1 MKHPL
6 RAAHVSKRLVGLPL
20 AALCLALFTANC
32 GKEVKA
38 NPADEAPPKV
48 ADQVEHVGETGS
60 LKVDHPEQFPVVTAT
75 GYTAGSELNTTGAVA
90 VDVTRAVPV
99 ISLASGRIVKVY
111 VKLGDSVTKGQLL
124 MQVQS
129 ADLSQ
134 AYSDARQARADE
146 VLAKAQLERSKILLD
161 KGAIAQKD
169 YEVAVDTDEKARIT
183 VETTQ
188 QHLHV
193 LGADPDHPTAL
204 IDITAPI
211 DGIITDQQVTSAAG
225 TQGLAS
231 PNPFTISDLSHVWVM
246 ADVYEND
253 LKNVRLGEFA
263 DVRLNAYPDRVFQGR
278 ISNIGPVLDP
288 NLRTAKVRLE
298 MANPGMMR
306 LGMFV
311 TATFHGTDKQTH
323 AVVPSTAV
331 LHLHDRD
338 FVYEPAGDKAFK
350 RIEVTGGK
358 MMPGNMQE
366 ILSGLAPGDQVV
378 SNALIL
384 QNTAEQ

>member
-1 MKHPL
+1 MIQIPL
-6 RAAHVSKRLVGLPL
+6 MPRPHIGL
-20 AALCLALFTANC
+20 AAILCLVLAVLSAGC
-32 GKEVKA
+32 DKDVKA
-38 NPADEAPPKV
+38 NPAAEAPPK
-48 ADQVEHVGETGS
+48 AEVEHVGETGVV
-60 LKVDHPEQFPVVTAT
+60 KVDHPEQFPLVTAT
-75 GYTAGSELNTTGAVA
+75 SYAAGSELNATGAVA
-90 VDVTRAVPV
+90 ADVSRAVPV

-111 VKLGDSVTKGQLL
+111 AKLGDSVTKGQLL

-169 YEVAVDTDEKARIT
+169 YEVAVDTDEKAKIT
-183 VETTQ
+183 VETTRE
-188 QHLHV
+188 HLHV

-204 IDITAPI
+204 VDIFAPI

-231 PNPFTISDLSHVWVM
+231 PNPFTISDLSHVWIIV
-246 ADVYEND
+246 DVYEND
-253 LKNVRLGEFA
+253 LKNVKIGEFA
-263 DVRLNAYPDRVFQGR
+263 DVRLNAYPDRVFRGR

-288 NLRTAKVRLE
+288 NLRTARVRLE
-298 MANPGMMR
+298 MENPGVMR

-311 TATFHGTDKQTH
+311 TATFHGADKQTH

-338 FVYEPAGDKAFK
+338 FVYRPAGEKAF
-350 RIEVTGGK
+350 RRVEVTGGK